1 MKLAT
6 LIQAC
11 LICAAFSHSAL
22 AQAPDNHQAVTLPA
36 QTGAAP
42 QMSEI
47 PKMQEQGK
55 RMAEL
60 MEKIKEVTDP
70 AERKRIL
77 AEATCPQ

>member
-1 MKLAT
+1 MKLAK

-11 LICAAFSHSAL
+11 LICASISQSAL
-22 AQAPDNHQAVTLPA
+22 AQTSDNYQAVTLPV
-36 QTGAAP
+36 QTGEAP